1 MPLNH
6 KTLSENN
13 YNWDIQITSK
23 SGKKIELFRTI
34 HAARQPTQPGQPAR
48 IQSAATQ
55 SDNSSSQMWVPNS
68 LTQPHASWL
77 LIFRFKTHDTR
88 PEPKPLSFPAN
99 YYKFRTK
106 SEEILS
112 RSVENWSRSFEIQQ
126 NLAVIWQNL
135 GQISTDLAKSQQVRP
150 YFGQI

>member
-23 SGKKIELFRTI
+23 SGKQIELFRTI
-34 HAARQPTQPGQPAR
+34 HAARQPTQPCQPAR

-55 SDNSSSQMWVPNS
+55 SDNSSGQMRVPNS
-68 LTQPHASWL
+68 LTQPNSSWL
-77 LIFRFKTHDTR
+77 SIFRFKIRDTR

-99 YYKFRTK
+99 YYEFRTK
-106 SEEILS
+106 SEEISS
-112 RSVENWSRSFEIQQ
+112 RSIENWSRSFKIQQ
-126 NLAVIWQNL
+126 NLVVIRQNL
-135 GQISTDLAKSQQVRP
+135 GQISTDPAKSWRVRP